1 MPRSPVFAPR
11 SNPTRCEAPSG
22 WPRGAC
28 ARSRAVSTRRCIL
41 RNGTTPLATRP
52 TRCTSAL
59 TWSSRAVWR
68 PGGQA
73 VGVVLGLLTARPPDR
88 LTAQSAPTSDTIIVV
103 NRNVFDLQE
112 ADAPSFIARLA
123 NRLHARTRA
132 AVIRGTLLV
141 NPGDRYDSARVAES
155 ERALRNLSVFSRVRI
170 DTTRPEG
177 RPPPRLAP
185 TERRSLAIQGA
196 AASERVLV
204 FRDGV
209 LDPAVEKMDTTGRTV
224 FLEHHVLRFGAV
236 AGFAAHATT
245 RSYLRVWLAGQWR
258 REDFAPDTTRAVPR
272 SAFGTLGV
280 GLDAGHVGFQV
291 LERFNSYARRE
302 DVDISQL
309 LHVGLWAAPGAW
321 GYA

>member
-170 DTTRPEG
+170 DTTRLEG
-177 RPPPRLAP
+177 HLALRVATTDGWHGSGVFGVP
-185 TERRSLAIQGA
+185 FYETAARRSLAIQGE

-209 LDPAVEKMDTTGRTV
+209 LDPTVEKMDTTGRTV

-245 RSYLRVWLAGQWR
+245 RSYLRV
-258 REDFAPDTTRAVPR
+258 
-272 SAFGTLGV
+272 
-280 GLDAGHVGFQV
+280 
-291 LERFNSYARRE
+291 
-302 DVDISQL
+302 
-309 LHVGLWAAPGAW
+309 
-321 GYA
+321 